1 MTRRFIRVLL
11 SGIVAVVSLIALPRD
26 IASADAY
33 WATVR
38 SKEAYGG
45 GLLVTNAP
53 GAVAVFEVQSRRFS
67 IWYVAG
73 PRSGRM
79 AVYLNGVRQKNVDQ
93 WAATR
98 VRRSVVLQGARPVNT
113 VMLVA
118 LGTKR
123 AKSKDTVVNIDA
135 ISPQA
140 KQCAKGCLR
149 SPSPTRVL
157 GSLSEL
163 ATDPVWYPTTVP
175 APEEALHNVAIGS
188 YVRGQDVLPFEVN
201 APRIREIMCAK
212 AQRVPRG
219 VVILSFGRQVE
230 GGASG
235 FGVPLSATDIAA
247 TTAVVAAGLAEC
259 AVGPWEVAIGT
270 SNSGGVTPFNGYD
283 GGVVWAQ
290 TLEQARAVSDPRVT
304 ISAAVDLEP
313 SWGPVGQ
320 ARAWVSGFVA
330 SSGRRLWN
338 FGSADGCP
346 QSVGSLRCNNGWTI
360 DDVLWVSSQAS
371 TNLVVIPQIHTR
383 SGSQARQWAVIA
395 ARGLELG
402 SPLRIA
408 GVGTQPTAC
417 SQVSGGCPTTGNDP
431 WTGWLQ
437 LRQAL
442 DAIPSTAGFA
452 IGPPRDIRW
461 SWQ

>member
-1 MTRRFIRVLL
+1 MARVLVRL
-11 SGIVAVVSLIALPRD
+11 LISGVMAAVGLVVSIERD
-26 IASADAY
+26 VAAESY
-33 WATVR
+33 WAPVR
-38 SKEAYGG
+38 NKEAFGG
-45 GLLVTNAP
+45 GLMQTNVP
-53 GAVAVFEVQSRRFS
+53 GAVVIFEVQARKFS
-67 IWYVAG
+67 VWYLAG
-73 PRSGRM
+73 PRNGRL
-79 AVYLNGVRQKNVDQ
+79 AVYVNGARQRNVDQ
-93 WAATR
+93 WATTR
-98 VRRSVVLQGARPVNT
+98 VRRSLVIEGNRPVNT
-113 VMLVA
+113 VMFVA

-123 AKSKDTVVNIDA
+123 TKSKDTVVNVDA

-157 GSLSEL
+157 ASLSDL
-163 ATDPVWYPTTVP
+163 AGDPVWYPSSVP
-175 APEEALHNVAIGS
+175 APDDALHNVAIGS
-188 YVRGQDVLPFEVN
+188 YVRGQDVLPFESN
-201 APRIREIMCAK
+201 APRIRALMCAK

-235 FGVPLSATDIAA
+235 FGMALTASDIAA

-270 SNSGGVTPFNGYD
+270 SNSGGATPFNGYD

-290 TLEQARAVSDPRVT
+290 IVEQARAVSDLRVT
-304 ISAAVDLEP
+304 ISGAVDLEP
-313 SWGPVGQ
+313 SWGPVRQ
-320 ARAWVSGFVA
+320 ARAWVGGFIA
-330 SSGRRLWN
+330 ASGRRLWN

-346 QSVGSLRCNNGWTI
+346 QTVGSLRCNNGWTI

-371 TNLVVIPQIHTR
+371 PNVVVIPQIHTR

-395 ARGLELG
+395 ARSLELG
-402 SPLRIA
+402 TPLRIA

-417 SQVSGGCPTTGNDP
+417 AQVGGGCPTTGNDP

-437 LRQAL
+437 LRSAL
-442 DAIPSTAGFA
+442 DAIPSTAGMA

>member
-1 MTRRFIRVLL
+1 MMRVFVRTVIA
-11 SGIVAVVSLIALPRD
+11 GILATAAFVVTFRD
-26 IASADAY
+26 AAAADAS
-33 WATVR
+33 WMAVR
-38 SKEAYGG
+38 QKDAIGG
-45 GLLVTNAP
+45 AILQTNNP
-53 GAVAVFEVQSRRFS
+53 GSVAVFDVMARRFS
-67 IWYVAG
+67 VWYMAG
-73 PRSGRM
+73 PRSGRV
-79 AVYLNGVRQKNVDQ
+79 AVYVNGARVRNLDQ
-93 WAATR
+93 WSSDR
-98 VRRSVVLQGARPVNT
+98 ERRSIVLEGSRPVNT
-113 VMLVA
+113 IMLVA

-123 AKSKDTVVNIDA
+123 TKSKDTVVNIDA

-140 KQCAKGCLR
+140 KACAKGCLR
-149 SPSPTRVL
+149 TPAPTRLL

-163 ATDPVWYPTTVP
+163 ATDPVWYPTSVP
-175 APEEALHNVAIGS
+175 AREDALHNVAIGS
-188 YVRGQDVLPFEVN
+188 YVRGQDVLPFESN
-201 APRIREIMCAK
+201 APRIRAAMCAK

-235 FGVPLSATDIAA
+235 FGMALSATDIAA
-247 TTAVVAAGLAEC
+247 TTATVAAGLAEC
-259 AVGPWEVAIGT
+259 ATGPWEVAIGT
-270 SNSGGVTPFNGYD
+270 SNSGGATPFNGFD

-290 TLEQARAVSDPRVT
+290 IVEQARAVSDPRVT
-304 ISAAVDLEP
+304 ISGAVDIEP

-320 ARAWVSGFVA
+320 ARAWVGGFVA
-330 SSGRRLWN
+330 STGRRLWN

-346 QSVGSLRCNNGWTI
+346 QTVGSLRCNNGWTV

-371 TNLVVIPQIHTR
+371 PNLVVIPQIHTR

-395 ARGLELG
+395 ARGLQVG
-402 SPLRIA
+402 SPLQIA
-408 GVGTQPTAC
+408 GVGTQPSAC
-417 SQVSGGCPTTGNDP
+417 LQVSGGCPTTGNDP

-442 DAIPSTAGFA
+442 DAIPETAGTP